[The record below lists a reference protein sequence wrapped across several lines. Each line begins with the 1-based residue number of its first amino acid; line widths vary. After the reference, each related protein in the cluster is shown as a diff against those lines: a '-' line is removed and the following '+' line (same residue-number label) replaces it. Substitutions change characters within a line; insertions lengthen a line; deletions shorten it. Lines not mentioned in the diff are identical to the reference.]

1 VTETFGV
8 EEEFLL
14 IDPDSGLPVDRA
26 GRVLNRAGELPGAAP
41 DATVQAELLDTQVEA
56 ATGVCRTLDELRAQL
71 WHGRR
76 QLGGAA
82 RDEGLWLI
90 ASGTPV
96 LDGAPP
102 APTIGERFTAIMRTY
117 AGVVAGYQCCG
128 CHVHVGV
135 PDRGTAVAVVN
146 HLALWLPTLLALSVN
161 SAFERGR
168 DTGYGSWRMVT
179 QSRFP
184 GAGIAPWFASV
195 AAYDRQVDQLVDC
208 GVLAD
213 RNQSFWLARPS
224 ARLPTVELRVADVA
238 GTVADAVLQA
248 ALSRAL
254 VDTAL
259 TELAAGREAAPVDG
273 QLAAAAVWTAARY
286 GLCGPGVDLRT
297 ARPVPAERLVTELI
311 TSIRPALEDNGDLT
325 AVRSGLATVSATG
338 TGAEHDGPRPTDR
351 WPWCA
356 CWPPE
361 PCNPP
366 S

>member
-1 VTETFGV
+1 LV
-8 EEEFLL
+8 
-14 IDPDSGLPVDRA
+14 DPGSGEPVDGA
-26 GRVLNRAGELPGAAP
+26 GRVLAAASELPNAAP
-41 DATVQAELLDTQVEA
+41 DATLQTELLDTQVEA
-56 ATGVCRTLDELRAQL
+56 ATGVCRTLDELRAQV

-76 QLGGAA
+76 QLAGAA

-96 LDGAPP
+96 LDGGPP
-102 APTIGERFTAIMRTY
+102 TASTGERFSLITRTY
-117 AGVVAGYQCCG
+117 AGIVADYQCCG

-135 PDRGTAVAVVN
+135 PDRETAVAVVN
-146 HLALWLPTLLALSVN
+146 HLAPWLPTLLALSVN
-161 SAFERGR
+161 SVFDHGR

-184 GAGIAPWFASV
+184 GSGIAPWFAS
-195 AAYDRQVDQLVDC
+195 AAAFDRQVDQLVEC

-213 RNQSFWLARPS
+213 RNQTFWLARPS

-238 GTVADAVLQA
+238 GTADDAILQA

-259 TELAAGREAAPVDG
+259 TELTAGREAAPVDG
-273 QLAAAAVWTAARY
+273 QLAVAAVWTAARY

-297 ARPVPAERLVTELI
+297 ARPTPAKRLLTELI
-311 TSIRPALEDNGDLT
+311 ALIGPSLEDSGDLT
-325 AVRSGLATVSATG
+325 AVRDGIATVSATG
-338 TGAEHDGPRPTDR
+338 TGAEHQRRVAANGPLAVLRLLAARTLQ
-351 WPWCA
+351 
-356 CWPPE
+356 
-361 PCNPP
+361 PP